1 VILSNSHRFI
11 FIHIPKTGGTAI
23 ARALA
28 PMDRKVERKGLR
40 RLLSHLPLPEDPE
53 EAAFRIHVSARW
65 VKAKL
70 PAKLFDG
77 YAKFAVVRNPF
88 DRAVSYYHYLVQ
100 NEAHHRH
107 EKVKHMTF
115 EAFLEYLIRRQAFH
129 DDSQFRMVADAGG
142 KMLVE
147 HILRYESLADDF
159 NRLCATLNLPAEP
172 LERHNASKREAFET
186 YYREGQ
192 ARDLVLQLFA
202 KDFEAFGYDRAVPG
216 VTAAGL

>member
-1 VILSNSHRFI
+1 MILSNSHRFI

-28 PMDRKVERKGLR
+28 PMDRKVERMGVR
-40 RLLSHLPLPEDPE
+40 RLLSHLPVPEDPE
-53 EAAFRIHVSARW
+53 KAAFRKHVSARW
-65 VKAKL
+65 VKAKT
-70 PAKLFDG
+70 PAELFDR

-107 EKVKHMTF
+107 EKVKAMTF
-115 EAFLEYLIRRQAFH
+115 ESYLEYMIRRQWFH
-129 DDSQFRMVADAGG
+129 DDTQFRMVADADG

-159 NRLCATLNLPAEP
+159 ARLCATFDLPAQP
-172 LERHNASKREAFET
+172 LERHNASKRDAYET
-186 YYREGQ
+186 YYREGR

-202 KDFEAFGYDRAVPG
+202 KDFDTFGYDRAVPG